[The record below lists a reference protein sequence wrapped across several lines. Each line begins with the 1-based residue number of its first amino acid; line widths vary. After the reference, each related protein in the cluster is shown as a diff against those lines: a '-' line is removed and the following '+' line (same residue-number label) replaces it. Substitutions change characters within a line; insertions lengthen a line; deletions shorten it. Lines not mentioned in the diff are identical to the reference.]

1 MQEQEALPSHKEIEI
16 FLDTLWMD
24 KGVSDNTLESYG
36 RDLKQFALWFH
47 QNLPV
52 NADTI
57 KDASE
62 SSIES
67 YLATILT
74 KKPRSRARS
83 ISSLRGFYRHLLREE
98 LIEVDPTAHVEMPQL
113 GRPLPKTLSEQ
124 EVESLLAAPNVEEDI
139 GLRDRAMLELLYAC
153 GPRVSELIS
162 LELSQVNLRQG
173 VVLLFGKGKKERFVP
188 MGEHASEWLARYLK
202 VARANLIG
210 AGAED
215 IVFPSTRGR
224 KMTRQTFWH
233 RIKHYALLAG
243 IDADSLSPHVLR
255 HAFATHL
262 LNHGADLRVVQMLLG
277 HSDLSTTQIY
287 THIAQHRLQE
297 LHRKH
302 HPRG

>member
-1 MQEQEALPSHKEIEI
+1 MSELEASPSLKEIEN
-16 FLDTLWMD
+16 FLDSLWMD

-36 RDLKQFALWFH
+36 RDLKQFATWFH
-47 QNLPV
+47 QHLPSKAQTIID
-52 NADTI
+52 AD
-57 KDASE
+57 E
-62 SSIES
+62 RSIEG
-67 YLATILT
+67 YLATT
-74 KKPRSRARS
+74 TKKKPRSRART

-98 LIEVDPTAHVEMPQL
+98 LIDVDPTAHVEMPQL
-113 GRPLPKTLSEQ
+113 GRPLPKTLSEL
-124 EVESLLAAPNVEEDI
+124 EVVALLAAPDVNCDV

-162 LELSQVNLRQG
+162 LEMSQVNLRQG
-173 VVLLFGKGKKERFVP
+173 VILLFGKGKKERFVP
-188 MGEHASEWLARYLK
+188 MGEHASDWLSRYLK
-202 VARANLIG
+202 QARSNLLGPG
-210 AGAED
+210 AGD
-215 IVFPSTRGR
+215 IVFPSIRGR

-233 RIKHYALLAG
+233 RIKHYAVLAG
-243 IDADSLSPHVLR
+243 IDSESLSPHVLR